1 MKFGTIVVDP
11 PWSYERASHH
21 RKLTGYAVEEYP
33 LLSTAELA
41 KLPIGDLADDD
52 CVLLLWATWPFLPD
66 AITLCQA
73 WGFSYV
79 TGLPWVKTKGEA
91 VLYGVGYWLRGA
103 TEPIIVAK
111 RGKAFRTHYVGLIA
125 PGLRHSRKPNDI
137 YELGNSLPG
146 PHLEIFARSY
156 EDEPASL
163 TGWYQL
169 GYEVATDKS
178 DIRDRLHQ
186 MLQMPDHRWSPFRVN
201 GKPPESRQKAPV
213 AGVGGNVP
221 PIEELWYVSRD
232 GARHN
237 HPDPTRYRAVTAAV
251 KTCLACNHWARFH
264 PGHGPCTAYT
274 YDASRP
280 CHCAEFSDP
289 QPGRPDQIYTREQIE
304 RMRSW
309 RWNAQKDRI
318 FLLKDGH
325 YGLWDKWSSEDW
337 KAKPAP
343 NVPPEPPE
351 PAPEAPEPPEPPPP
365 SPWDDHPSWNMLEPS
380 LALSD
385 PPDYADP
392 TRSQSTERG

>member
-146 PHLEIFARSY
+146 PHLEILRPQLRRRTGFAYRLVPVGVRGGHQQVRHPGPAAPDATDARSPLGPLPGQWQTSRV
-156 EDEPASL
+156 PAEGPGGRC
-163 TGWYQL
+163 GWRCP
-169 GYEVATDKS
+169 T
-178 DIRDRLHQ
+178 
-186 MLQMPDHRWSPFRVN
+186 HRRALERIPR
-201 GKPPESRQKAPV
+201 R
-213 AGVGGNVP
+213 
-221 PIEELWYVSRD
+221 
-232 GARHN
+232 GA
-237 HPDPTRYRAVTAAV
+237 
-251 KTCLACNHWARFH
+251 
-264 PGHGPCTAYT
+264 
-274 YDASRP
+274 S
-280 CHCAEFSDP
+280 
-289 QPGRPDQIYTREQIE
+289 
-304 RMRSW
+304 
-309 RWNAQKDRI
+309 
-318 FLLKDGH
+318 
-325 YGLWDKWSSEDW
+325 
-337 KAKPAP
+337 
-343 NVPPEPPE
+343 
-351 PAPEAPEPPEPPPP
+351 
-365 SPWDDHPSWNMLEPS
+365 
-380 LALSD
+380 
-385 PPDYADP
+385 
-392 TRSQSTERG
+392 